1 MHRSLPIGDF
11 SRATLL
17 SIKTLRHYQRIGLL
31 DPAGVDPGTG
41 HRRYTADQIP
51 AAQVIR
57 RLRSLDMPLEEISA
71 VISAADLG
79 TRNDLISSH
88 LRRLEAAL
96 ERARRA
102 AASLRDLLQPPADP
116 DPVEIERR
124 QVPATPAAAVR
135 DTLDLEDF
143 ASWFQGALRE
153 LYAAIAAQELT
164 PAGHAGGI
172 FATGLFTHERGEA
185 TVYVPCA
192 NPVRPTGRVAPLTV
206 PAVEVA
212 VITHT
217 GSRHDA
223 DRAYGSLGSYVAEH
237 ALAAGGPLREFYV
250 VGARDTADEE
260 RWRTE
265 IGWPISR
272 TGPGT

>member
-1 MHRSLPIGDF
+1 MHRSLAIGDF

-17 SIKTLRHYQRIGLL
+17 SIKALRHYHRIGLL

-41 HRRYTADQIP
+41 HRRYTADQIR

-57 RLRSLDMPLEEISA
+57 RLRSLGMPLEEISA

-79 TRNDLISSH
+79 TRNDLISCH

-143 ASWFQGALRE
+143 ASWFQGALGE
-153 LYAAIAAQELT
+153 LYATIAAQELT
-164 PAGHAGGI
+164 PGRDPGGI
-172 FATGLFTHERGEA
+172 FATGLFTRERGEA
-185 TVYVPCA
+185 TVYLPCA
-192 NPVRPTGRVAPLTV
+192 GQVQPTGRVAPLTV

-212 VITHT
+212 VITHL
-217 GSRHDA
+217 GSHHDA
-223 DRAYGSLGSYVAEH
+223 DRSYGTLGAYVAEH
-237 ALAAGGPLREFYV
+237 ALGAGGPLREFYL
-250 VGARDTADEE
+250 VGARDTSDEE
-260 RWRTE
+260 LWQTE
-265 IGWPISR
+265 IGWPILR
-272 TGPGT
+272 TGPDS